1 MLTRLITPPA
11 EEPVTLAEAKAH
23 LRLEHDLDDAYVTQL
38 IVAARQYVEKICWRA
53 LVSQT
58 WELVLNEFP
67 VSDYIELPKGELRSI
82 TSVTYVDANGATQTW
97 DAANYEVDSVTIP
110 GRIRLGYLLSW
121 PSGSRTVWNAVTIRY
136 VVGWAN
142 AAAVP
147 APIKQAVL
155 LLVSQLYEHR
165 TPEVLGTIVSPVA
178 FSFSALLSPYR
189 LARFY

>member
-1 MLTRLITPPA
+1 MMLTRLITPPA

-178 FSFSALLSPYR
+178 FSFKIGRAHV
-189 LARFY
+189 